1 MHLSFKFVQKSS
13 LILTF
18 ILLSA
23 LIAACGDNTA
33 TPVATTV
40 SITTSAVT
48 TAATTTAATTT
59 STTAA
64 TTTTTA
70 VTTTAANSATATG
83 EIVVFAASSLT
94 DPYNEIKTELEN
106 ANPGLKITYNFGASN
121 TLRTQLEQGAKADI
135 FASAN
140 QTEVDKAFDSG
151 LVLNKGTI
159 FAKNRLVVI
168 LPKGN
173 PGKVEK
179 LQDLGKAGLKFVT
192 AQKDVPVGG
201 YTLQAL
207 AAMSKDPS
215 FGSDFSAKVLANTVS
230 QEANVKQVLAKVQLG
245 EADAGVVYISD
256 VSPKV
261 YPEIATLDI
270 PDQFNTIATYPIAT
284 LKAAQNTNGAKL
296 FIDYLLGSKGQAI
309 LKKNN
314 FVPAA

>member
-1 MHLSFKFVQKSS
+1 MHLSFKFVQKTS

-23 LIAACGDNTA
+23 LIVACGDNTA
-33 TPVATTV
+33 TPVATTTVV
-40 SITTSAVT
+40 ST
-48 TAATTTAATTT
+48 TAAATTT
-59 STTAA
+59 SITAA
-64 TTTTTA
+64 TATTNA
-70 VTTTAANSATATG
+70 VTTSPATG

-179 LQDLGKAGLKFVT
+179 LQDLGKVGLKFVT

-207 AAMSKDPS
+207 AAMRKDPS
-215 FGSDFSAKVLANTVS
+215 FGSDFSTKVQANTVS

-261 YPEIATLDI
+261 YPEIVTLDI
-270 PDQFNTIATYPIAT
+270 PDQFNTIATYPIAI
-284 LKAAQNTNGAKL
+284 LKAVQNPNGAKL

>member
-1 MHLSFKFVQKSS
+1 MRLSFKFVQKTSG
-13 LILTF
+13 ILVL
-18 ILLSA
+18 ILLSI
-23 LIAACGDNTA
+23 LIAACGDSSA
-33 TPVATTV
+33 TPIATTV
-40 SITTSAVT
+40 PATTKTALT
-48 TAATTTAATTT
+48 TAAATTTVAN
-59 STTAA
+59 S
-64 TTTTTA
+64 TTTTA
-70 VTTTAANSATATG
+70 AG
-83 EIVVFAASSLT
+83 EIIVFAASSLT

-106 ANPGLKITYNFGASN
+106 SNPGLKITYNFGASN

-140 QTEVDKAFDSG
+140 QAEVDKAFDSG
-151 LVLNKGTI
+151 LTLNKGTI

-179 LQDLGKAGLKFVT
+179 LQDLSKAGLKFVT
-192 AQKDVPVGG
+192 AQKDVPVGS

-207 AAMSKDPS
+207 ATMSKDPS

-261 YPEIATLDI
+261 YSEIVTLDI
-270 PDQFNTIATYPIAT
+270 PDQFNTIATYPITT
-284 LKAAQNTNGAKL
+284 LKAAQNPNGAKL
-296 FIDYLLGSKGQAI
+296 FIDYLLGQKGQAI

-314 FVPAA
+314 FVPAV